1 MIWFLPRNLC
11 FSDPNYGPTFEVMRC
26 FLYITGTS
34 DKGLKRWDLLCT
46 VMMLRQWYPF
56 SSTCQQ
62 KLCKSVL
69 LPKMYANRV
78 VALQRYDWLLKT
90 RKNSKT
96 SNYQS
101 ETWHGFLWRHRY
113 GIFRVQIQRMWLNG
127 ISYDSGLSYTGSNSW
142 SNKKLDIH
150 VLSLITQKCS
160 MFCYRA
166 FSREMLKRNV
176 AVVIAGFPAT
186 SLIEA
191 RARICLSASHTR
203 EMLDKVRSI
212 TTTLDYTVPK
222 L

>member
-1 MIWFLPRNLC
+1 
-11 FSDPNYGPTFEVMRC
+11 
-26 FLYITGTS
+26 
-34 DKGLKRWDLLCT
+34 
-46 VMMLRQWYPF
+46 MLRQWYPF

-69 LPKMYANRV
+69 LPKIYANRV
-78 VALQRYDWLLKT
+78 VALQRYDRLLKT
-90 RKNSKT
+90 RKSSKT

-101 ETWHGFLWRHRY
+101 ETWHGFYDVIGMEFFGSR
-113 GIFRVQIQRMWLNG
+113 FRECGLMAYLMTQASHIQAC
-127 ISYDSGLSYTGSNSW
+127 SNSW

-203 EMLDKVRSI
+203 EMLDKVRWI